1 MITRWTYVRRG
12 TARAMVLAACLCAI
26 LYPTVSGAQS
36 ATRAT
41 GQVAKA
47 KSQPQ
52 AATAKKYTAASSS
65 LRRAR
70 QAQAREAAAL
80 TVPRF
85 KVDDQGEVVP
95 DIRAE
100 AAIVYNPTTHQVIWA
115 ENAFNQRSIASIT
128 KVMTALCFLDERPD
142 LTEEVVIGRADVFG
156 ASVTSLRASETVSLE
171 NLLHLMLISSDNA
184 AARTLARVSPYGAKG
199 FIARMN
205 QKASELGLTSTH
217 YEDPSG
223 LLPENVSSAYDMA
236 RLITYAADNERVA
249 AIMRTS
255 DYTFRTSRRLLTIH
269 STNQLLRSTDIDVRG
284 GKTGFINESGYCLAT
299 LLRLPTINQ
308 SIAVVVLGARSNA
321 GRFWET
327 RHILNWIASRAQTL
341 FGSDGGLAPQPVH
354 QH

>member
-1 MITRWTYVRRG
+1 MITRG
-12 TARAMVLAACLCAI
+12 TDELRPMIRAMLAAACACACVLASPAAAQ
-26 LYPTVSGAQS
+26 PTSSKPAS
-36 ATRAT
+36 ATA
-41 GQVAKA
+41 QKA
-47 KSQPQ
+47 KPQP
-52 AATAKKYTAASSS
+52 AAAKKYTAASSS

-70 QAQAREAAAL
+70 LAMAREAAAL

-85 KVDDQGEVVP
+85 KVDEQGDVVP

-115 ENAFNQRSIASIT
+115 EKAFDQRSIASIT

-142 LTEEVVIGRADVFG
+142 LNDEVVIGRADVVG
-156 ASVTSLRASETVSLE
+156 ASVTSLRANETVSLE

-223 LLPENVSSAYDMA
+223 LMAENVSSAYDMA

-269 STNQLLRSTDIDVRG
+269 STNQLLRTADIDVRG

-299 LLRLPTINQ
+299 LLRLPTVNQ

-327 RHILNWIASRAQTL
+327 RHILNWIASRAQVL
-341 FGSDGGLAPQPVH
+341 FGAEGGHVPQPVPEH
-354 QH
+354 